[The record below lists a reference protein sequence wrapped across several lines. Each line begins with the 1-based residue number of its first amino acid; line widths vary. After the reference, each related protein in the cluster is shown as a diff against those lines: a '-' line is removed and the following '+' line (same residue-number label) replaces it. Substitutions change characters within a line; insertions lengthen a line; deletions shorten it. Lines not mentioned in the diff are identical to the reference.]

1 VSILAGWPRPLWKW
15 GNNEQ
20 AQSTGRHRAP
30 MSHEEMQDQQLAV
43 GLPLDETNALK
54 RRSLPPLVPAP
65 RKDDPWVADAVKAVE
80 ASITKLVDE
89 FRVHPFAHRVEHSW
103 HVRLVQ
109 LLSEWDELRGWHP
122 LKEGGFKSQ
131 LIHKEWPETY
141 GEELKNGTSKR
152 RGSFDIA
159 IVTPDQLRRASI
171 DQFRLGRIAA
181 PIVIELGLGYWD
193 THLLADHK
201 KLKDSNIRHGY
212 LVHLSRMPS
221 ARQMC
226 TEKLINRM
234 QNVVYVHHDI
244 PKRRVF
250 YKALDG
256 EPITEEDYSAE

>member
-1 VSILAGWPRPLWKW
+1 MIDDETRGQER
-15 GNNEQ
+15 
-20 AQSTGRHRAP
+20 
-30 MSHEEMQDQQLAV
+30 AV
-43 GLPLDETNALK
+43 GLPPDETDALE
-54 RRSLPPLVPAP
+54 RQALPPLVPAP
-65 RKDDPWVADAVKAVE
+65 EEGDPWVAGAVKAVE
-80 ASITKLVDE
+80 AAITKLVDE

-109 LLSEWDELRGWHP
+109 LLSEWEELRGWHP

-141 GEELKNGTSKR
+141 GEELENGTSKR

-159 IVTPDQLRRASI
+159 IVTPDQLRQTSI

-193 THLLADHK
+193 EHLLADYK
-201 KLKDSNIRHGY
+201 KLKDSKIQHGY

-221 ARQMC
+221 ARRRR
-226 TEKLINRM
+226 TEEIINGM
-234 QNVVYVHHDI
+234 QDVGVVYVHHDI
-244 PKRRVF
+244 SNQRVS

-256 EPITEEDYSAE
+256 KPITEKDYSAK